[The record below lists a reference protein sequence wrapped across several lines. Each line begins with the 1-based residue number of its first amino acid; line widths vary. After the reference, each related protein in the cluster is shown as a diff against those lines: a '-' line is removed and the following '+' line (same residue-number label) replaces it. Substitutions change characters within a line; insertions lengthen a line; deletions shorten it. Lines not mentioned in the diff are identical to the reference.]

1 MNHTLAGRR
10 RRLRALA
17 AIALA
22 FVSFAASAPVAAAR
36 DSTFTISLTLRG
48 SVSPDVGFSL
58 AVDPGSGN
66 GSFCVSKA
74 ERQRQLREDPA
85 HDADVVCRSGR
96 TYTIPVVIAE
106 GEAHHYDIFKFWP
119 RTARVIWSGTLA
131 GDDRNHRLS
140 YVYVFGLPATD
151 TAPGTGDDGETGP
164 LLPTQTRD
172 PGRRFARIHLRMS

>member
-1 MNHTLAGRR
+1 MSHTLAGRR

-22 FVSFAASAPVAAAR
+22 FVSFAAAAPVASAR

-48 SVSPDVGFSL
+48 SVAPDVGFSL
-58 AVDPGSGN
+58 FVDPGSGN

-106 GEAHHYDIFKFWP
+106 GESHDYEIFKVWP

-151 TAPGTGDDGETGP
+151 AGPSTADDGDTGP

-172 PGRRFARIHLRMS
+172 PGRPFARIHLRMS